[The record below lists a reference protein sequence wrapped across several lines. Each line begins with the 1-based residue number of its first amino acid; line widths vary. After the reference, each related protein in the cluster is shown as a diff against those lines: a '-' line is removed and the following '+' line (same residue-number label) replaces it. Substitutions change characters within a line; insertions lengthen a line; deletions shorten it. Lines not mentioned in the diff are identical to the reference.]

1 MKEFS
6 LLPNKKITLFL
17 LHILEQKLV
26 LEAETA
32 EDHQYLYTCNE
43 NRKRSFLFI
52 SAISAYSDSYR
63 GSAH

>member
-26 LEAETA
+26 LSRNKPSINYALKTSEVVFHLIKNITNPYNPAT
-32 EDHQYLYTCNE
+32 
-43 NRKRSFLFI
+43 
-52 SAISAYSDSYR
+52 
-63 GSAH
+63 G